1 MYVTDTHSFLW
12 HLQNDEKLSGKAKF
26 LFEACD
32 NENEVIIIPSIVLIE
47 SIFICEKK
55 KIEMKFQQILEKL
68 KTASNYY
75 IYPLDEE
82 VVFECSKINLKEPH
96 DRIIVATARLLGT
109 PLITNDGNIKDSGLV
124 GTVW

>member
-12 HLQNDEKLSGKAKF
+12 YLQHDEKLGSKAK
-26 LFEACD
+26 LVFEACD
-32 NENEVIIIPSIVLIE
+32 NESEVIIIPSIVLIE

-55 KIEMKFQQILEKL
+55 KIEMKFQHILERL

-82 VVFECSKINLKEPH
+82 IVLECSKINLKEPH
-96 DRIIVATARLLGT
+96 DRIIVATARLLDAS
-109 PLITNDGNIKDSGLV
+109 LITNDENIKESKLV
-124 GTVW
+124 KTVW